1 MPKQKITPENI
12 SKLVETKRDHTAFSD
27 LRSRWEQDYEYYT
40 LNQYDAGEGYQSY
53 TTNKPRTMTDKII
66 SYLSEAIMVVRTTF
80 NAKDADSRKSG
91 VAFEKFV
98 RGCIRMANDRL
109 TSLMHPHLQNQ
120 IAFYIGTRGW
130 FAGKAMFNKQDEQVM
145 CEIDVWDPMHTT
157 WDTGDMG
164 LNWIAY
170 SRYRSSSAIYNM
182 YGVDFSEQSAEIEEE
197 DIEVIEYIDKEIRCV
212 VAHDQYLVKPV
223 EHKVTDGFGNPQCP
237 GFVGFVG
244 PSPMVQGKDDK
255 STSMEFVGESVLG
268 QVRNLI
274 DVHNKSMSDWMTL
287 VRRAVKHPLILRSRD
302 GRLRLMDDPYKEG
315 TNIQLKE
322 GENIELAPEMKL
334 IADAGQFMG
343 LVNSDFQ
350 QGTLPDVVF
359 GDIKFQLSGHAA
371 NILRSG
377 ASHQILHRLEALGNA
392 FYQIGQLLRWQY
404 QSGRYGTVQF
414 RGQMEELKEFY
425 DEEVSPEDIQ
435 KAGHLAVEF
444 KNSLGLEDP
453 ARFSTAQMLR
463 EGPTPMAPDSYIWD
477 KILDVEDPDAF
488 KKEIFAQQ
496 AQYAEPKATAFAM
509 WEGLTDTGQEV
520 EAQFYLEQIKR
531 ILLNERRS
539 DELAKL
545 EFQIQMLQ
553 GMLTLQQ
560 ANMPPE
566 QQGMGM
572 QGAPPQQ
579 GGPPMPPQGAGQ
591 QGSVLNMNNGVV
603 PGAGIGLDLMRGT
616 TPPNN
621 TRAPGEP
628 RPGAGGI

>member
-1 MPKQKITPENI
+1 MAEKITPENI
-12 SKLVETKRDHTAFSD
+12 VKRVVTKREHTAFED
-27 LRSRWEQDYEYYT
+27 LRNRWELDYSYYA
-40 LNQYDAGEGYQSY
+40 LDQYDAGEGYQSY

-66 SYLSEAIMVVRTTF
+66 SYLSEAVMVVRTTYDAK
-80 NAKDADSRKSG
+80 NAESRNSG
-91 VAFEKFV
+91 VAFEKFF
-98 RGCIRMANDRL
+98 RGCIKMANDRL
-109 TSLMHPHLQNQ
+109 ISLMHPTIQNQ
-120 IAFYIGTRGW
+120 IAYYIGTRGW
-130 FAGKAMFNKQDEQVM
+130 FAGKAMFNKQKDQVM

-170 SRYRSSSAIYNM
+170 SRYRSASAIQNM
-182 YGVDFSEQSAEIEEE
+182 YDVDFSMETNGNDEE
-197 DIEVIEYIDKEIRCV
+197 DIEVIEYINKEIRCV
-212 VAHDQYLVKPV
+212 VAQDKFLVKPV
-223 EHKVTDGFGNPQCP
+223 EHQVTDGFGNPQCP
-237 GFVGFVG
+237 GFLGYVG
-244 PSPMVQGKDDK
+244 PAPMIQGKDDK
-255 STSMEFVGESVLG
+255 STSMEYVGESVLG

-274 DVHNKSMSDWMTL
+274 DVHNKSMSDFMTL
-287 VRRAVKHPLILRSRD
+287 VRRSVKHPLILRSRD

-334 IADAGQFMG
+334 IADAGQFIG

-350 QGTLPDVVF
+350 QGTLPNVVF
-359 GDIKFQLSGHAA
+359 GDLQFQLSGHAA

-392 FYQIGQLLRWQY
+392 FYQIGQLTRWQY
-404 QSGRYGTVQF
+404 QSGKYGTIQF

-425 DEEVSPEDIQ
+425 DEEVVPEDIA
-435 KAGHLAVEF
+435 KAGNLSVHF
-444 KNSLGLEDP
+444 KNTLGLEDP

-463 EGPTPMAPDSYIWD
+463 EGPTPMAPDSYIYD
-477 KILDVEDPDAF
+477 KILDVEDPDSF

-496 AQYAEPKATAFAM
+496 AQLAEPKATAFAF

-520 EAQFYLEQIKR
+520 EASFYLEQLKR
-531 ILLNERRS
+531 ILLQEKRQ
-539 DELAKL
+539 DELSKIQ
-545 EFQIQMLQ
+545 FQIQMLQ

-566 QQGMGM
+566 QQGM
-572 QGAPPQQ
+572 QEE
-579 GGPPMPPQGAGQ
+579 GPPPPPQGG
-591 QGSVLNMNNGVV
+591 GNPDNSVLNLNNGAV
-603 PGAGIGLDLMRGT
+603 PGSAIGLDLMRGT

-628 RPGAGGI
+628 RPGARGA

>member
-1 MPKQKITPENI
+1 
-12 SKLVETKRDHTAFSD
+12 
-27 LRSRWEQDYEYYT
+27 
-40 LNQYDAGEGYQSY
+40 
-53 TTNKPRTMTDKII
+53 MTDKII
-66 SYLSEAIMVVRTTF
+66 SYLIEAVMVVRTTF

-91 VAFEKFV
+91 VAFEKFL
-98 RGCIRMANDRL
+98 RGCVRMANDRL
-109 TSLMHPHLQNQ
+109 TSLTNPHLQNQ
-120 IAFYIGTRGW
+120 ISFYIGVRGW
-130 FAGKAMFNKQDEQVM
+130 FAGKAIFNKSNEQVQ

-157 WDTGDMG
+157 WDIGDMG
-164 LNWIAY
+164 INWMAH
-170 SRYRSSSAIYNM
+170 SRYRSASSIYNM
-182 YGVDFSEQSAEIEEE
+182 YGVDFSEQNAGVEEE
-197 DIEVIEYIDKEIRCV
+197 DIEVIEYIDKQIRCV
-212 VAHDQYLVKPV
+212 VAHDKYLVKPV
-223 EHKVTDGFGNPQCP
+223 EHKITDGFGNPQCP
-237 GFVGFVG
+237 GFLGYVG

-255 STSMEFVGESVLG
+255 NSSMEFVGESVLG

-274 DVHNKSMSDWMTL
+274 DIHNKSMSDWMTL

-334 IADAGQFMG
+334 VADAAAFVG

-377 ASHQILHRLEALGNA
+377 ASHQIIHRLEALGDA

-404 QSGRYGTVQF
+404 QSGKYGTIQF
-414 RGQMEELKEFY
+414 TGQMEELKEFY
-425 DEEVSPEDIQ
+425 DEEVLPEDIK
-435 KAGHLAVEF
+435 KAGNLSVTF

-463 EGPTPMAPDSYIWD
+463 EGDMPMAPDSYIWD
-477 KILDVEDPDAF
+477 KILDVEDPDSF
-488 KKEIFAQQ
+488 KKEILAQQ
-496 AQYAEPKATAFAM
+496 AQFAEPKATAFAM

-531 ILLNERRS
+531 IMLNEKRS

-545 EFQIQMLQ
+545 QFQIQMLQ
-553 GMLTLQQ
+553 GSLTLQQ
-560 ANMPPE
+560 ANMSPE
-566 QQGMGM
+566 QQGMAP
-572 QGAPPQQ
+572 QGAPPQ
-579 GGPPMPPQGAGQ
+579 GGGNPQP
-591 QGSVLNMNNGVV
+591 SVLNLNNGAV
-603 PGAGIGLDLMRGT
+603 PGTDIGLDLMRGT

-621 TRAPGEP
+621 TRAPGQP
-628 RPGAGGI
+628 RPGAMG